1 MAIRSFK
8 DIKINLPRE
17 FGEIYSFDLS
27 TSDQNVST
35 LNISLIKEDGNY
47 PPFESLSSGYLT
59 PYEIE
64 IFDNLT
70 IYMYLIGYSESL
82 SSNQKTLTLNF
93 TDGSHILER
102 VEVIL
107 MDQHVQSK
115 DDLGNDKP
123 NIAWFPKTFE
133 RKVVCDSCYPNDFT
147 KEIKT
152 KQDIRI
158 IRSAI
163 GIKDS
168 SGSSY
173 LTLAQPAQ
181 GENVFGDS
189 RNGGFIL
196 VGTEDYARTECD
208 LRNVVFNFEDL
219 KIAADRIGI
228 KINIPS
234 VFPNFTLDRGGSLK
248 DILSNF
254 CAKFG
259 IIPVYDF
266 RKLQPNIDYIN
277 LTINSTYLKIKE
289 LKEAIKDLK
298 STEKEEPVVI
308 GLTDSES
315 KQGTYKQFTS
325 INAKVASEFKKST
338 VRDLNYLTA
347 YQAIKL
353 RHLFGSQDFGGRTEE
368 QIMISSYLNEA
379 SPVYRD
385 LYNLSLRDKG
395 LLDEDA
401 LPALGFQP
409 IYKIPDNET
418 AKTDFIDSTIGLFGS
433 VFADVVKKYGA
444 IDNFDIDVSAFD
456 VFIGTYDVH
465 KKEKI
470 LAWEREIFNFLGK
483 YFWNT
488 TATAEEK
495 NYCDNPFYSMRVKS
509 EMDPPGSIIPKNFAL
524 DGAEIGAA
532 PSVEFQNLLLQSRS
546 KTQMSPLPFG
556 RVLFSPFSKNAEL
569 ALDFFYQNFKFIR
582 VYNRD
587 SAAYSLD
594 PKFLGKFLSNRYLS
608 VQDLDEPNERHGNLA
623 LDTKNPSPF
632 DNFQSHFIPLDYYS
646 LTSFYNLIRDDP
658 VFKESPLFLEL
669 QIRVVPEIFAV
680 LPTLHLC
687 VTPSCAT
694 ISHILEVSSLF
705 EDVNKKEMLAA
716 QTNIVNN
723 SVECPPNPCDADL
736 DPNIDPF
743 GLNNPCSCLVS
754 SAVNPFETFSPSFK
768 RYPTGVVNLSSCPAF
783 FVKIKPINGALANR
797 MFKVVFPFGT
807 KIFKNNLLNQ
817 VDAWGRSSLTLAS
830 IQSSS
835 IFKFVLGE
843 TAVTGEMFINN
854 NIALNAIPGLPSGTP
869 FFVHVINSSLFTL
882 HLSLRDAILGID
894 PIEHTYGAL
903 LMTTTFAQVF
913 DTSSEYYQ
921 ANYHENISKSEFH
934 NSFSKCLNDFGPVG
948 DVSKISIIQES
959 VGSRV
964 LKTPLTA
971 KSEAELIPLNLQSY
985 PENKLISLE
994 EYFTVFKALSSA
1006 NSLFPKKDLEVN
1018 CAGSTLGSLGQYL
1031 NSEYGFK
1038 SMTTN
1043 FEKEGIT
1050 FTLKFESRSWTFPEI
1065 FLLLFEKEMSALT
1078 DFRSQR

>member
-17 FGEIYSFDLS
+17 FGEIYSFDLF
-27 TSDQNVST
+27 TSDANVST

-47 PPFESLSSGYLT
+47 PSFESLSSGFLT

-64 IFDNLT
+64 IFNNLT
-70 IYMYLIGYSESL
+70 IYMYLIGYSEST

-93 TDGSHILER
+93 IDGSHILDR

-123 NIAWFPKTFE
+123 NIAWFPKTFQ
-133 RKVVCDSCYPNDFT
+133 RKVVCDSCYPNNFT

-152 KQDIRI
+152 KQETRI

-173 LTLAQPAQ
+173 LTLADPAQ

-189 RNGGFIL
+189 INGGFIL
-196 VGTEDYARTECD
+196 VGTEDYSKTECD
-208 LRNVVFNFEDL
+208 LRDVVFNFEDL

-248 DILSNF
+248 DMLSTF

-259 IIPVYDF
+259 IIPVYDL
-266 RKLQPNIDYIN
+266 RKQQPNIDYID
-277 LTINSTYLKIKE
+277 LTTNSTYLKIKE

-308 GLTDSES
+308 GLNDSES

-338 VRDLNYLTA
+338 VRSLNYLTS

-353 RHLFGSQDFGGRTEE
+353 RNLFGSQDFGGRTEE
-368 QIMISSYLNEA
+368 QIMISSYLGEA
-379 SPVYRD
+379 SPIYRD

-395 LLDEDA
+395 LPDEDA
-401 LPALGFQP
+401 LPTCGFQP
-409 IYKIPDNET
+409 IYKIPNNET
-418 AKTDFIDSTIGLFGS
+418 AKLDFVDSTIGLFSSLLG
-433 VFADVVKKYGA
+433 DIVKKYGA
-444 IDNFDIDVSAFD
+444 IDLNNVNNLTVDTSAFD
-456 VFIGTYDVH
+456 IFFGTYDAH

-470 LAWEREIFNFLGK
+470 LEWERKIFNFLGK

-495 NYCDNPFYSMRVKS
+495 NYCDNPFYSVQVKS
-509 EMDPPGSIIPKNFAL
+509 EIDPPGSVVFKNFAL
-524 DGAEIGAA
+524 SDEKDQYLALA
-532 PSVEFQNLLLQSRS
+532 SLNS

-556 RVLFSPFSKNAEL
+556 HILFSPFSENAEL
-569 ALDFFYQNFKFIR
+569 PLEFFYQNFKFIR
-582 VYNRD
+582 IFERN

-608 VQDLDEPNERHGNLA
+608 VQDLNEPNETHGNLT
-623 LDTKNPSPF
+623 LDTQNPSPF
-632 DNFQSHFIPLDYYS
+632 DSFQPHFIPLDYPS
-646 LTSFYNLIRDDP
+646 VLSFYNLIRDEP
-658 VFKESPLFLEL
+658 SLQGSLLLLEL
-669 QIRVVPEIFAV
+669 EKRILPSNFVV
-680 LPTLHLC
+680 LPTLHLGIA
-687 VTPSCAT
+687 PSCAT

-705 EDVNKKEMLAA
+705 EDVNRKEMLAA
-716 QTNIVNN
+716 QENIANN
-723 SVECPPNPCDADL
+723 SLECPPNPCQAEL

-743 GLNNPCSCLVS
+743 GLNNPCACLVS

-768 RYPTGVVNLSSCPAF
+768 KYPTGVVNLGSCPAF

-807 KIFKNNLLNQ
+807 KIFKNNLLSQ
-817 VDAWGRSSLTLAS
+817 VDIWGRSRLTTAS

-835 IFKFVLGE
+835 IFRFASGAGAATGDMFVND
-843 TAVTGEMFINN
+843 FIA
-854 NIALNAIPGLPSGTP
+854 INAIPAQTLGTP
-869 FFVHVINSSLFTL
+869 FFIHLIDNFLFTL

-894 PIEHTYGAL
+894 PIEHNYLPPLGFV
-903 LMTTTFAQVF
+903 TFAQVF
-913 DTSSEYYQ
+913 DNSSEYYQ
-921 ANYHENISKSEFH
+921 ANYHESISKSEFH
-934 NSFSKCLNDFGPVG
+934 NGFSKCLNDFGLVG
-948 DVSKISIIQES
+948 DVSRISMTQQS
-959 VGSRV
+959 VGHKV
-964 LKTPLTA
+964 LKTPLT
-971 KSEAELIPLNLQSY
+971 SSSSAELIPLDLQSY
-985 PENKLISLE
+985 SANKLISLE
-994 EYFTVFKALSSA
+994 EYFTIFKELSSA

-1018 CAGSTLGSLGQYL
+1018 CAGSTLGSLKKYL

-1043 FEKEGIT
+1043 FDREGIT
-1050 FTLKFESRSWTFPEI
+1050 FSLKFESRSTNFPEV
-1065 FLLLFEKEMSALT
+1065 FLHLFEKEMSALST
-1078 DFRSQR
+1078 FRTQQ